1 MSNTKAC
8 ELSIDS
14 SILCISLVEP
24 ISSLIWSPVQLGDKH
39 PYSLCLRCKYK
50 WTLTSPEC
58 RFILEVNN
66 LVSWAWVGSRG
77 SGFTWGS
84 STLVLSST
92 FKIVPS
98 RTFWWWKVSSC
109 GYRVLESMSND
120 NEKRTK
126 QQESKTLKR
135 EKRVKEQSTR
145 IQRFLLAFNTN
156 VHYCILSTI
165 GSFLL
170 LWIAGDIQ

>member
-1 MSNTKAC
+1 
-8 ELSIDS
+8 
-14 SILCISLVEP
+14 
-24 ISSLIWSPVQLGDKH
+24 
-39 PYSLCLRCKYK
+39 
-50 WTLTSPEC
+50 
-58 RFILEVNN
+58 
-66 LVSWAWVGSRG
+66 
-77 SGFTWGS
+77 
-84 STLVLSST
+84 
-92 FKIVPS
+92 
-98 RTFWWWKVSSC
+98 
-109 GYRVLESMSND
+109 MSND

-170 LWIAGDIQ
+170 L